1 MSTAVGALPCCAA
14 LPCHRHWGA
23 FTVRYLVDVVLL
35 RVPDGGEVQDV
46 CVELGGHVIDIHEA
60 LGHADVLVHR
70 PAVPCCNSAEA
81 SLCCVLFAV

>member
-1 MSTAVGALPCCAA
+1 MLTCHKLECASQ
-14 LPCHRHWGA
+14 
-23 FTVRYLVDVVLL
+23 VRYLINVVLL